1 MGTLLPISIFMN
13 KKCFCL
19 LIVSLLA
26 SCSQEPSNVR
36 FSVINGQ
43 RIEAVQEKVS
53 CSGKEKEHS
62 KEDFLN
68 MVHMAYEKT
77 YSLEVEN
84 TIKDNITATIQLLD
98 NEYEPIFKFE
108 YDNGWYKDPLGEFF
122 ICDYS
127 DNVLTIPDLEYDYR
141 YLYLKYGFTE
151 QGKGLY
157 DSKTIYW
164 EVIIYNQLEN

>member
-1 MGTLLPISIFMN
+1 MN
-13 KKCFCL
+13 KNKLCL

-26 SCSQEPSNVR
+26 SCSQGPSNVR

-53 CSGKEKEHS
+53 CSGKEKEYP

-68 MVHMAYEKT
+68 MVHMPYKKT

-84 TIKDNITATIQLLD
+84 TIKDKITATIQLLG
-98 NEYEPIFKFE
+98 NEYEPIFKSV
-108 YDNGWYKDPLGEFF
+108 YDGGWYKDPLGDFF

-127 DNVLTIPDLEYDYR
+127 DNVLIMPDLEYDFR
-141 YLYLKYGFTE
+141 YLYLKYGFTN
-151 QGKGLY
+151 QSSGLY

-164 EVIIYNQLEN
+164 EVIICNNQLEN